1 MNRGF
6 DAMSTIGAGGS
17 GRGPSPVREMGAWKA
32 ALVLPPSSSQH
43 ELNVFLAKAQVPS
56 ANERRALRTYMLQRF
71 AAYPAEARQA
81 SAGSRSA

>member
-1 MNRGF
+1 M
-6 DAMSTIGAGGS
+6 
-17 GRGPSPVREMGAWKA
+17 
-32 ALVLPPSSSQH
+32 
-43 ELNVFLAKAQVPS
+43 NVFLAKAQVPS